1 MVADLVVCVG
11 VINFS
16 ADGIVNDNHAGDQLL
31 SPALDASRVLRPLR
45 AIERPALNHFGDLT
59 SRRVEEIK
67 ARFYAKL
74 LPRHPFQA
82 PAVAPFWCYPL
93 TTRLNLLDPVLPS
106 THPPSLP

>member
-1 MVADLVVCVG
+1 MVADLVACVG
-11 VINFS
+11 ATNFS

-45 AIERPALNHFGDLT
+45 AIERPALNHFGELT

-82 PAVAPFWCYPL
+82 PGVALFWCYSISE
-93 TTRLNLLDPVLPS
+93 RINMVGAVLAY
-106 THPPSLP
+106 L